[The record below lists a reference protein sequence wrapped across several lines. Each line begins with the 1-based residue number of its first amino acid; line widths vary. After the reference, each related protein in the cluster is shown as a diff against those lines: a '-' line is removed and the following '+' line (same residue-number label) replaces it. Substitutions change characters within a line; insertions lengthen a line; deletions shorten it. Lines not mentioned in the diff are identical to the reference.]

1 MGPAR
6 GPAEGFPW
14 LKVAG
19 RELTGVT
26 VVDLD
31 ATIVFAASGKDKAVA
46 TYKGGVGFCP
56 NLATCD
62 NTDDVA
68 D

>member
-1 MGPAR
+1 MASRP
-6 GPAEGFPW
+6 EGFPW
-14 LKVAG
+14 LRVAG

-31 ATIVFAASGKDKAVA
+31 ASIVFASSEKENAQP

-56 NLATCD
+56 NLATL
-62 NTDDVA
+62 
-68 D
+68 